1 MSRRPRT
8 AGVRADSG
16 AGLLALVVLVAA
28 WAIGSTAVAVLGIGL
43 AAVAIAAR
51 AWALAASRLLAVERL
66 PASVPPVEGG
76 QLRLGI
82 AVRGPAWLC
91 SRLELRETVGPLGEV
106 GVAVER
112 GGRAALVVDDIPR
125 GRYRLGPGRLLARD
139 PLGVATVERDVPAGV
154 TVLVRPRVP
163 EIAALFTESGAR
175 GEGGR
180 RAHMRRPSGLEPHGV
195 REYVEGEPLRAV
207 HWPSSARL
215 GELMVREL
223 EDAPRDSVAIVLDVD
238 GRGVTGDAGRSS
250 LDDAVR
256 AAAGVTRAHAGRS
269 RRALLVVATP
279 QPGVHRV
286 QSLGRDWDAALDALA
301 AVEAAEGTPLRE
313 LVTARGALGVVPE
326 LVVVTARPE
335 IVEDALVARRAV
347 GRFCALVAV
356 DAQTYAGRE
365 PAAASRTLLRLAS
378 AGVTIA
384 VVRHGDR
391 LEEALGALRERAVG

>member
-1 MSRRPRT
+1 VSRRPRT

-43 AAVAIAAR
+43 AAVAVAAR

-106 GVAVER
+106 SVAVER
-112 GGRAALVVDDIPR
+112 GGRAELVVDDIPR

-163 EIAALFTESGAR
+163 EVAALFTESGAR

-238 GRGVTGDAGRSS
+238 ARGVAGDAGRSS

-269 RRALLVVATP
+269 RRALLVVAAP
-279 QPGVHRV
+279 QPGIHRV

-301 AVEAAEGTPLRE
+301 AVEPAEGTPLRE
-313 LVTARGALGVVPE
+313 LVTARGGLGVVPE

-356 DAQTYAGRE
+356 DAPTYAGRE
-365 PAAASRTLLRLAS
+365 PTAASRTLLRLAS
-378 AGVTIA
+378 AGVAIA

>member
-51 AWALAASRLLAVERL
+51 AWTLAASRLLAVERL

-76 QLRLGI
+76 QLRLRI

-106 GVAVER
+106 SVAVER
-112 GGRAALVVDDIPR
+112 GGRAELVVDDIPR

-139 PLGVATVERDVPAGV
+139 PLGVATVERDVPAGA

-163 EIAALFTESGAR
+163 EVAALFTESGAR

-238 GRGVTGDAGRSS
+238 ARGVTGDAGRSS

-269 RRALLVVATP
+269 RRALLVVAAP
-279 QPGVHRV
+279 QPGIHRV

-301 AVEAAEGTPLRE
+301 AVEPAEGTPLRE

-347 GRFCALVAV
+347 GRSCALVAV
-356 DAQTYAGRE
+356 DAPTYAGRE
-365 PAAASRTLLRLAS
+365 PTAASRALLRLAS
-378 AGVTIA
+378 AGVAIT

>member
-1 MSRRPRT
+1 MTRRPRT
-8 AGVRADSG
+8 NGVRADSG
-16 AGLLALVVLVAA
+16 AGLLSLAVLAAA
-28 WAIGSTAVAVLGIGL
+28 WVVGSTALAVLGLGL
-43 AAVAIAAR
+43 GVAALVGR
-51 AWALAASRLLAVERL
+51 VWAFVASRLLTVERL

-76 QLRLGI
+76 RLRLGVS
-82 AVRGPAWLC
+82 VRGPTRLC
-91 SRLELRETVGPLGEV
+91 SRLELREAVGPLGEIA
-106 GVAVER
+106 VAIER
-112 GGRAALVVDDIPR
+112 GGRAELIIDDVPR

-139 PLGVATVERDVPAGV
+139 PLGVATVEQEVPPGA

-163 EIAALFTESGAR
+163 EIGALFTESGAR

-195 REYVEGEPLRAV
+195 REYIEGEPLRAV
-207 HWPSSARL
+207 HWPTSARR

-238 GRGVTGDAGRSS
+238 ARAVAGLVGRSS

-256 AAAGVTRAHAGRS
+256 VAAGVVRAHAGRS

-279 QPGVHRV
+279 KPGIHRV

-301 AVEAAEGTPLRE
+301 AVEPAERTPLRE
-313 LVTARGALGVVPE
+313 LVTARGVLGTVPE

-365 PAAASRTLLRLAS
+365 PSSASRTLLRLAS
-378 AGVTIA
+378 AGVSIA

-391 LEEALGALRERAVG
+391 LEDALGGLRERAVG

>member
-51 AWALAASRLLAVERL
+51 TWALAASRLLAVERL

-106 GVAVER
+106 SVAVER
-112 GGRAALVVDDIPR
+112 GGRAELVVDDIPR

-163 EIAALFTESGAR
+163 EVAALFTESGAR

-238 GRGVTGDAGRSS
+238 ARGVTGDAGRSS

-269 RRALLVVATP
+269 RRALLVVAAP
-279 QPGVHRV
+279 QPGIHRV

-301 AVEAAEGTPLRE
+301 AVEPAEGTPLRE
-313 LVTARGALGVVPE
+313 LVTARGGLGVVPE

-356 DAQTYAGRE
+356 DAPTYAGRE
-365 PAAASRTLLRLAS
+365 PTAASRTLLRLAS
-378 AGVTIA
+378 AGVAIA
-384 VVRHGDR
+384 IVRQGDR

>member
-51 AWALAASRLLAVERL
+51 TWALAASRLLAVERL

-106 GVAVER
+106 SVAVER
-112 GGRAALVVDDIPR
+112 GGRAELVVDDIPR

-163 EIAALFTESGAR
+163 EVAALFTESGAR

-238 GRGVTGDAGRSS
+238 ARGVTGDAGRSS

-269 RRALLVVATP
+269 RRALLVVAAP
-279 QPGVHRV
+279 QPGIHRV

-301 AVEAAEGTPLRE
+301 AVEPAEGTPLRE

-326 LVVVTARPE
+326 LVVITARPE

-356 DAQTYAGRE
+356 DAPTYAGRE
-365 PAAASRTLLRLAS
+365 PTAASRTLLRLAS

-384 VVRHGDR
+384 VVRNGDR

>member
-1 MSRRPRT
+1 MTRRPRT

-28 WAIGSTAVAVLGIGL
+28 WAIGSTAVAVLGVGL

-106 GVAVER
+106 SVAVER
-112 GGRAALVVDDIPR
+112 GGRAELVVDDIPR

-139 PLGVATVERDVPAGV
+139 ALGVATVERDVPAGV
-154 TVLVRPRVP
+154 SVLVRPRVP

-195 REYVEGEPLRAV
+195 RAYVEGEPLRAV

-238 GRGVTGDAGRSS
+238 AAGVTGDAGRSS

-269 RRALLVVATP
+269 RRALLVVAAP
-279 QPGVHRV
+279 QPGIHRV

-301 AVEAAEGTPLRE
+301 AVEPAEGTPLRE

-356 DAQTYAGRE
+356 DAPTYAGRE
-365 PAAASRTLLRLAS
+365 PTAASRTLLRLAS